1 MTTSYEASS
10 VSASTCMKSAWTIT
24 LLYHHFP
31 SCMMVCTEVKSEPP
45 ETSVDYKEGLQ
56 LGCTFSCE
64 KLVGEFSCSPRKWE
78 ENKKRRKER
87 RNEIKGH
94 LIWAFEQSGEQV
106 NEHKQRTKK
115 MSKKQRRSRK
125 QKRSRRKIAG
135 SDELLNSAV
144 LAAIPDVSQLP
155 NEAESWWATLGWCW
169 KMKTCWRK
177 KLILKLNCKW
187 ISWRFKPGEVY
198 KANTWEGSDWEGLQP
213 KHLGRLKLVR
223 FAT

>member
-78 ENKKRRKER
+78 ENKKRRTER

-106 NEHKQRTKK
+106 NEHK
-115 MSKKQRRSRK
+115 
-125 QKRSRRKIAG
+125 G
-135 SDELLNSAV
+135 
-144 LAAIPDVSQLP
+144 
-155 NEAESWWATLGWCW
+155 
-169 KMKTCWRK
+169 RK
-177 KLILKLNCKW
+177 KWARNRKGAGNKKGAGKRLL
-187 ISWRFKPGEVY
+187 EVMNFWTLPY
-198 KANTWEGSDWEGLQP
+198 LQLFLMSASCPMRLRAGGLLWADAERW
-213 KHLGRLKLVR
+213 KHVDGKKSY
-223 FAT
+223 